1 MKQFYAQL
9 SDGSTVKLYA
19 DRFELVDNAI
29 RGVYANGE
37 IVAYLD
43 TGAVLYAHIH
53 GGRGG
58 DA

>member
-29 RGVYANGE
+29 RVYANGE

-53 GGRGG
+53 G
-58 DA
+58 

>member
-9 SDGSTVKLYA
+9 SDGSTVKLSA

-29 RGVYANGE
+29 RVYANGE

-53 GGRGG
+53 G
-58 DA
+58 